1 MADTRFFP
9 NVDFVSKTADEIL
22 AEMIESW
29 ETTMGRTMGKA
40 DPFRVLLAWEAS
52 INAQIYEA
60 INQSAKLNLPR
71 YTFGEYMDSLAE
83 IFYWGLERLPASAAT
98 TTLRFTLSRAATRDV
113 AVPVGTQCSQDGTVI
128 FATDETVYITAGET
142 YVDVG
147 ATCTQTG
154 TIGNGFDAGS
164 ITICMDPDNVTGL
177 QSVENLTAS
186 EGGAAEEEDEAFYER
201 MRESMSAYST
211 AGPGQGYIYHAK
223 SANSSVGS
231 VRVNSP
237 EPGYVD
243 VYILKT
249 DGSLPE
255 AELISEV
262 EEALSGDDVR
272 PLTDL
277 VSVKAPET
285 VPFDITVTWYR
296 ERGSTVSREQ
306 MESDLEAA
314 CTEFLE
320 WQTTEIGRDI
330 NPDVLAA
337 KLMGTGI
344 KRLAVTAP
352 AYTVVSSYQV
362 ATLNEITMTFGGD
375 EDA

>member
-1 MADTRFFP
+1 M
-9 NVDFVSKTADEIL
+9 
-22 AEMIESW
+22 
-29 ETTMGRTMGKA
+29 
-40 DPFRVLLAWEAS
+40 LAWEAS
-52 INAQIYEA
+52 IDAQLYAA
-60 INQSAKLNLPR
+60 INESAKLNLPR
-71 YTFGEYMDSLAE
+71 YTFGEYMDSMAE

-98 TTLRFTLSRAATRDV
+98 TTLRFTLSQAARQDV
-113 AVPVGTQCSQDGTVI
+113 AVPVETLCSKDGTVI
-128 FATDETVYITAGET
+128 FATDETVYIPAGET
-142 YVDVG
+142 YVDVS

-154 TIGNGFDAGS
+154 TIGNGFDVGT
-164 ITICMDPDNVTGL
+164 INICMDPDNVPGL
-177 QSVENLTAS
+177 DSVENLTVS

-237 EPGYVD
+237 EPGCVD

-249 DGSLPE
+249 DGSLPDIE
-255 AELISEV
+255 MIEMV

-272 PLTDL
+272 PLTDK
-277 VSVKAPET
+277 VSVKAPEA
-285 VPFDITVTWYR
+285 VPFDINVTWYR
-296 ERGSTVSREQ
+296 EKGTTISREQ
-306 MESDLEAA
+306 MEAGLETA

-337 KLMGTGI
+337 KLMGAGI
-344 KRLAVTAP
+344 KRLTVTQP
-352 AYTVVSSYQV
+352 EYTVISTYQV
-362 ATLNEITMTFGGD
+362 AMAKNINLTFGGD